1 MFVQKKHT
9 QKSRWAALSSWSWNP
24 KRNTT
29 AATPSPEFRWVESVA
44 VWFWDGCLC
53 CHLLPVSLQ
62 CDFCWVVQPLSPPT
76 HPHPHVL
83 ALMNTHAHTH
93 SLSTY
98 IYIVV
103 KTHTHSHTT
112 ICDDNRS
119 NSSRRGSVTSSGSK
133 RSVRFSAEEEIHTIY
148 CDEPA
153 NRRASVQNVDGTEK
167 EPNKILSKKEKLRQQ
182 VKSRLVARHLLM
194 AIQSS
199 MAQVNTGKA
208 RRASQDM
215 IFGIEPMHDNTETA
229 AATAAATKDVDL
241 PPEGTDENPQTPP

>member
-1 MFVQKKHT
+1 
-9 QKSRWAALSSWSWNP
+9 
-24 KRNTT
+24 
-29 AATPSPEFRWVESVA
+29 
-44 VWFWDGCLC
+44 
-53 CHLLPVSLQ
+53 
-62 CDFCWVVQPLSPPT
+62 
-76 HPHPHVL
+76 
-83 ALMNTHAHTH
+83 MNTHAHT
-93 SLSTY
+93 LTEYIY

-153 NRRASVQNVDGTEK
+153 NRRASIQNVDGTEK

-215 IFGIEPMHDNTETA
+215 VFGIEPMHDNTETA